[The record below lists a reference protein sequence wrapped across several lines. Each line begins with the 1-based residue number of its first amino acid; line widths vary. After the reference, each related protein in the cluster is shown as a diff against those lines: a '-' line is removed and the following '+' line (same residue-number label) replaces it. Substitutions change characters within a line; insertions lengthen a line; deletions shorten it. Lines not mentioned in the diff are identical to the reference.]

1 MGEVKDKLVT
11 VESVRDVYDLLNN
24 KIYNH
29 NSDKDNPHGT
39 TLKQLGVN
47 ASVDEL
53 NYMSGVTSGVQ
64 SQLDALSSSKAPS
77 GYGLGNISVK
87 VFSDKTGLD
96 TLTESGFYTIHLD
109 KGDFLAEDYW
119 FMFGLVTVDA
129 YNNENCIQKAKS
141 VQLECILQR
150 ICIDGAWTE
159 WEWLNPLMTI
169 GVEYRT
175 AERYDGKA
183 VYVKLV
189 SLGELPDVGSK
200 DVVALT
206 SGTNV
211 IDYEITTIRK
221 DGTVVTKLPIFS
233 TDGSVNCVAAYS
245 AVSYSIKVV
254 TFTNMSGCTAVAKI
268 KYTKD

>member
-87 VFSDKTGLD
+87 DFSDKTGLD

-109 KGDFLAEDYW
+109 KGDFLTEDYW
-119 FMFGLVTVDA
+119 FKYGLVTVDA

-141 VQLECILQR
+141 VQSECILQR

-159 WEWLNPLMTI
+159 WEWLNHLMTI

-175 AERYDGKA
+175 TERYDGKA

-189 SLGELPDVGSK
+189 NLGELPNAGSK

-211 IDYEITTIRK
+211 IDFEVTIYSAE
-221 DGTVVTKLPIFS
+221 TVVSKMPHFDTSGNICC
-233 TDGSVNCVAAYS
+233 TAAYS
-245 AVSYSIKVV
+245 VASSSIKIA
-254 TFTNMSGCTAVAKI
+254 TFTNMSGCTAIAKI